1 MNLIESLLAYWPL
14 VTLLAAVHSLMTAS
28 RRLRRGKIAE
38 SRSWLAAAPIRLA
51 SVRLTR
57 VLTAIA
63 PLLLQWI
70 ALSTAAGVIA
80 MIESAAAAS
89 AWKLI
94 AALSAGALAGMLL
107 GLWMPQ
113 GKSHTPYEGSRYARA
128 TRVVVGQPLRPSS
141 AALSRWP
148 VNLTLAWSRPENS
161 RALVVIALLS
171 VQAGSSMLA
180 GIMVVTMWLLA
191 AYLGSLLAAVVHV
204 AREAST
210 WLRSTPMKFHAF
222 AWPIARRA
230 LLHQVAGTVLAMGVM
245 IAQDAPLSMALYL
258 GAMWLTLAVLV
269 CAISLAESYRGRSP
283 ILKAALSVMALAV
296 IEIREHAWSIVF
308 AALLTAWHWRAGM
321 KS

>member
-1 MNLIESLLAYWPL
+1 
-14 VTLLAAVHSLMTAS
+14 
-28 RRLRRGKIAE
+28 
-38 SRSWLAAAPIRLA
+38 
-51 SVRLTR
+51 
-57 VLTAIA
+57 
-63 PLLLQWI
+63 LQWI
-70 ALSTAAGVIA
+70 ALGTAAGVIA

-94 AALSAGALAGMLL
+94 AALSAGALAGMLF

-128 TRVVVGQPLRPSS
+128 TRVAVGQPLRPSS

-191 AYLGSLLAAVVHV
+191 AYLGSLLAAVVDV

-245 IAQDAPLSMALYL
+245 IAQGAPLSMALYL
-258 GAMWLTLAVLV
+258 GAMWLTLAVFV